1 MAIKWSWAW
10 GPETALVLET
20 SGGWD
25 FSSTSAS
32 NVAPSSSGGAD
43 PEFTY
48 PGSPTRYTMNFK
60 NNTLARSPFS
70 VGAPQGWIA
79 GNFFL
84 NNASGFQD
92 YRFFSI
98 VAESNN
104 RAIYAQSASPNT
116 IKLYVDNSF
125 KEQTTATFPAQ
136 TWHHIAISY
145 DMTTTTWSAQL
156 FVNGTAVTANQTDSG
171 VAQTSTH
178 FDIRGCR
185 NTTLVDGTFW
195 AGLVHY
201 DDVTDP
207 GSTSRFVTRISPD
220 QDVGLQGTWTPD
232 PPSGNNYPNL
242 SSPLNAATT
251 VDNTAPA
258 PTDQVTTGV
267 SNLATQLGISP
278 NIYAITTHGYSVG
291 TGSSVE
297 AGLGASPGGPLVV
310 YGAPVVTGAAT
321 YCTVTSETNPVTT
334 VDWVAAD
341 QPYLRFEIA

>member
-10 GPETALVLET
+10 GSETALVLET
-20 SGGWD
+20 SAGWD

-32 NVAPSSSGGAD
+32 NVAPSASGGAD
-43 PEFTY
+43 PEFVY
-48 PGSPTRYTMNFK
+48 PGSPTRYTLNFK
-60 NNTLARSPFS
+60 NNTYARSPFS
-70 VGAPQGWIA
+70 VGAPQGWFA

-136 TWHHIAISY
+136 TWHHIAIVY
-145 DMTTTTWSAQL
+145 NMTTTTWSAQL

-171 VAQTSTH
+171 VAQTSAH

-201 DDVTDP
+201 DNTGDP

-220 QDVGLQGTWTPD
+220 QDVGQQGTWSPAV
-232 PPSGNNYPNL
+232 NQNVEL
-242 SSPLNAATT
+242 ASPLNAATT
-251 VDNTAPA
+251 VDNAGPS
-258 PTDQVTTGV
+258 PNDQVTTGV
-267 SNLATQLGISP
+267 SNLSTQLGLSP
-278 NIYAITTHGYSVG
+278 NIYAITTHGYSTG

-297 AGLGASPGGPLVV
+297 AGIGSSTGITYT
-310 YGAPVVTGAAT
+310 YGSSVVTGTAT
-321 YCTVTSETNPVTT
+321 YCTVTSETNPNTAAA
-334 VDWVAAD
+334 WVAAEV
-341 QPYLRFEIA
+341 PWLRFEIA